1 MARPEEA
8 AREESSMS
16 CGRTR
21 EASIRSG
28 ARQRRG
34 QEREGERERGIA
46 CGAHLSRREEAP
58 IGQALQ
64 ERRELPPAED
74 SGHLVQPLAVA
85 HLAKLL
91 APRKQRRERT
101 VKVGLRRRAHA
112 HVQPRALTPRRDRQ
126 RGSHWRH
133 THREQPRRSALQHRT
148 RQRPHRLRL
157 GGSWAAARGWKGEER
172 WSRGEVT
179 RGDSDLNVPERHVYD
194 GRAHACYNVPVPVNV
209 R

>member
-64 ERRELPPAED
+64 ERRELPTAQYG
-74 SGHLVQPLAVA
+74 GHLVQPLPVA
-85 HLAKLL
+85 HLAKLF
-91 APRKQRRERT
+91 ATRKQRRERS

-112 HVQPRALTPRRDRQ
+112 HVQPRALTPRRDSQ
-126 RGSHWRH
+126 RGSHWRN

-172 WSRGEVT
+172 WRSEERSRGEIAT
-179 RGDSDLNVPERHVYD
+179 STYLRDMCTMG
-194 GRAHACYNVPVPVNV
+194 GQACYTLYQCPSL
-209 R
+209 

>member
-8 AREESSMS
+8 AREESSIS
-16 CGRTR
+16 CGRTK
-21 EASIRSG
+21 EASITSG
-28 ARQRRG
+28 ARERWG
-34 QEREGERERGIA
+34 QERGRGIA

-74 SGHLVQPLAVA
+74 GGHLVQPLPVA
-85 HLAKLL
+85 HLAKLF
-91 APRKQRRERT
+91 ATRKQRRERS

-112 HVQPRALTPRRDRQ
+112 HVQPRALTPRRDSQ
-126 RGSHWRH
+126 RGSHWRN
-133 THREQPRRSALQHRT
+133 THSEQPRRSALQHRT

-157 GGSWAAARGWKGEER
+157 GGWAAARGWKGEER

-179 RGDSDLNVPERHVYD
+179 GRDSDLKRT
-194 GRAHACYNVPVPVNV
+194 
-209 R
+209 